1 MSQNRK
7 DLKLMSLFL
16 LIMGIAVPASELV
29 LNVFGSGEVTPA
41 FLTMVCVLS
50 AVGLVTGWLGTRA
63 ANVPTNTQPFI
74 YGAIA
79 TIVLGAAFTLFNG
92 FTLGWTNNV
101 DVYLGVIFGVT
112 AAIGLYYA
120 FKVRDRVLNKK

>member
-16 LIMGIAVPASELV
+16 LIMGVAVPASELV
-29 LNVFGSGEVTPA
+29 LNVFGDGEVTPA

-50 AVGLVTGWLGTRA
+50 ACGLVTGYLGSKA
-63 ANVPTNTQPFI
+63 ANVPTKVQPFI

-79 TIVLGAAFTLFNG
+79 TVVVGAAFTLYNG
-92 FTLGWTNNV
+92 FLGAGWGNV

-120 FKVRDRVLNKK
+120 LKVRERMLNKK